1 MKYVKPI
8 YDNDAVEI
16 VDVMTVSNVQIDQD
30 EETTNASSS
39 LKELL
44 DKLNNIGR

>member
-8 YDNDAVEI
+8 YDNDAVET
-16 VDVMTVSNVQIDQD
+16 VDIMTASNVQIDQD

>member
-8 YDNDAVEI
+8 YDNDAVET